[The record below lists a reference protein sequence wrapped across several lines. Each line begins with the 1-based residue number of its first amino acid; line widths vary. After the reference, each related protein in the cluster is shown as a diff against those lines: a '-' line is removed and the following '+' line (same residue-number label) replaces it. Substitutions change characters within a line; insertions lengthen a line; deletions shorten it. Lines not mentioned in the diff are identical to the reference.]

1 MQIRIAMFE
10 DDYYDLDFFISICID
25 SLEQCGLYEGL
36 IE

>member
-1 MQIRIAMFE
+1 MVE

-36 IE
+36 IEQKNRTR